1 MRPLFIFLFL
11 SVCPGLLAQEVI
23 ASAGSTLNNI
33 NGSISFTIGESVANT
48 LIKSD
53 KTVTQGFHQTNISV
67 SMVSEMNDLEF
78 SISAFPNP
86 AENILILKLNKVD
99 MTGMQFLLFDING
112 KLLFRKNLEND
123 ETIIPVDKLIKGF
136 YILKVQ
142 EGQKELKT
150 FKIIKH

>member
-1 MRPLFIFLFL
+1 MRPLVIFLLL

-23 ASAGSTLNNI
+23 ASAGSTLNNN

-48 LIKSD
+48 LIGSD
-53 KTVTQGFHQTNISV
+53 KTVTEGFHQTNISV
-67 SMVSEMNDLEF
+67 SMVSEMKDLEF

-86 AENILILKLNKVD
+86 AENILILKLNKLD
-99 MTGMQFLLFDING
+99 MTGLQYLLFDTNG
-112 KLLFRKNLEND
+112 KLLFLKNLESD
-123 ETIIPVDKLIKGF
+123 ETSIPVDKLIKGL